1 MRGAW
6 VLGGLWLLLSA
17 CAAGPGP
24 LVQSCEEWGLVP
36 GTPAYQRCLN
46 AKQARENAGARA
58 AFDTVRSVDVINSA
72 R

>member
-1 MRGAW
+1 MRGAAF
-6 VLGGLWLLLSA
+6 LGCLWLLSA

-46 AKQARENAGARA
+46 AKQGRENAGARSA
-58 AFDTVRSVDVINSA
+58 VDTIRSVDVINSA